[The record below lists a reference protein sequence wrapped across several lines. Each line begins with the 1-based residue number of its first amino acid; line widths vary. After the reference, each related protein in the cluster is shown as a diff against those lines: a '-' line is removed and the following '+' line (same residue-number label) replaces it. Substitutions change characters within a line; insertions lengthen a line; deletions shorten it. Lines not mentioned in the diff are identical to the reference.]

1 MGKTIHVIGSGF
13 SSLSASCYL
22 AKQGYQVKVL
32 EKNTSVGGRAR
43 RLEKDDFIFDIGPTW
58 YWMPD
63 VFERFFADFGRKPS
77 DYYKLNKLNPGYQ
90 VYFGV
95 EDSLTISGELE
106 KIYQLF
112 EKEEPGSSLHLKKF
126 LKSAKDNY
134 ATAIEDLVYKPGVS
148 PL

>member
-1 MGKTIHVIGSGF
+1 
-13 SSLSASCYL
+13 
-22 AKQGYQVKVL
+22 
-32 EKNTSVGGRAR
+32 
-43 RLEKDDFIFDIGPTW
+43 
-58 YWMPD
+58 MPD

-90 VYFGV
+90 VYFGI

-126 LKSAKDNY
+126 LKFSKDNY
-134 ATAIEDLVYKPGVS
+134 ATGIEDLVF
-148 PL
+148 

>member
-1 MGKTIHVIGSGF
+1 MKNIAVIGSGF
-13 SSLSASCYL
+13 AGLTSAIELASL
-22 AKQGYQVKVL
+22 GYQVTVF
-32 EKNTSVGGRAR
+32 EKNSTAGGRAR
-43 RLEKDDFIFDIGPTW
+43 KFETNGYTFDMGPSW

-95 EDSLTISGELE
+95 EDSLIISGELE

-126 LKSAKDNY
+126 LK
-134 ATAIEDLVYKPGVS
+134 
-148 PL
+148 